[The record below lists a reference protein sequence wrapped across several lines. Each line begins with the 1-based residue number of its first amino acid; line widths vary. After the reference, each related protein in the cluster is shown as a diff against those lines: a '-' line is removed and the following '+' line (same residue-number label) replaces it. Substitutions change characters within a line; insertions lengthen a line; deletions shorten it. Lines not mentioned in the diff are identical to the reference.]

1 MLSNAARSTFEAIAI
16 GNKGNRSPEHAFQSS
31 MMSHSTNSA
40 STTLAQ
46 LKKYTESHEWI
57 ELADGGKTG

>member
-1 MLSNAARSTFEAIAI
+1 LDGNEASQSLKYA
-16 GNKGNRSPEHAFQSS
+16 SLSS
-31 MMSHSTNSA
+31 MMSQFTNDA
-40 STTLAQ
+40 IIAQ